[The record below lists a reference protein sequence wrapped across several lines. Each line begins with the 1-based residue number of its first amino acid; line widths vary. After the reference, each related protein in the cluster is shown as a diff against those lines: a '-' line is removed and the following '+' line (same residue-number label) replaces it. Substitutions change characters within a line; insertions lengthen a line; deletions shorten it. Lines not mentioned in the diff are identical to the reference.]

1 MPAAS
6 NEYILIL
13 RKELTDVMNFVYFAL
28 RFNLKT

>member
-13 RKELTDVMNFVYFAL
+13 CKELTDVMNFVYFC
-28 RFNLKT
+28 TQI

>member
-13 RKELTDVMNFVYFAL
+13 RKELTDVMNFVYFCIQI
-28 RFNLKT
+28 

>member
-13 RKELTDVMNFVYFAL
+13 RKELTDVMNFVYFCTL
-28 RFNLKT
+28 I